1 MLKTLGDVSWNAA
14 NTTWQGRRPLFSDD
28 FDYLHMLDGRLRVKV
43 PEVKRSRTKAL
54 EVEQVLGRLKGVT
67 QVRANPL
74 TGNVLVLYS
83 PQVITPSRILD
94 TLKSVDCFAVS
105 GRSRQAAHPLHAVYH
120 HVSRSVVQ
128 SVAEIALE
136 RAFLALL

>member
-1 MLKTLGDVSWNAA
+1 MLKTLRDVYSESVH
-14 NTTWQGRRPLFSDD
+14 TTWQGRRPLNDN

-43 PEVKRSRTKAL
+43 PEVKRSRAKAC
-54 EVEQVLGRLKGVT
+54 EVEQALGRLRGVT
-67 QVRANPL
+67 HVRANPL

-83 PQVITPSRILD
+83 PQFITPSRILD
-94 TLKSVDCFAVS
+94 VLKSIGCFAVPS
-105 GRSRQAAHPLHAVYH
+105 RSPRSVHPLHAVYH
-120 HVSRSVVQ
+120 HVSRSVFQ